1 MTAGQADDLARLAGS
16 TRIHKIAERAWRIH
30 NAVPTDTIA
39 PYCEKAS
46 IDHGFVPDGA
56 RFADLRLLAMDMDST
71 LITIECIDELGDL
84 AGCKTEIASIT
95 AQAMRGELD
104 YPQSL
109 RRRVGLLN
117 GLSESSLPRVY
128 EEKLKLTPG
137 AEQLIAACKK
147 HGVKLL
153 LVSGGFTFFTDK
165 LKQRLGI
172 DYTISNRLEVAG
184 GKLTGQVLGDI
195 VDAEAKAAK
204 FRAVMKELG
213 ARREQTLAIGDGAN
227 DLKMMAE
234 AGVSV
239 AFHAKPVVRAQASC
253 AVTYCGLDAIV
264 NLFESRRRSRRRRSS
279 SCPSWRRTRASRR
292 RDRDRSRPSS
302 GRPG

>member
-1 MTAGQADDLARLAGS
+1 MTVDQANHLARLAGS
-16 TRIHKIAERAWRIH
+16 TRIHRIADRAWRIH
-30 NAVPTDTIA
+30 QAAPVNEIA
-39 PYCEKAS
+39 PYCEKAR
-46 IDHGFVPDGA
+46 IDYGFVPEGM

-104 YPQSL
+104 YPRSL
-109 RRRVGLLN
+109 RKRVGLLAE
-117 GLSESSLPRVY
+117 LAESSLLRIY
-128 EEKLKLTPG
+128 EERLKLTPG
-137 AEQLIAACKK
+137 AEQLIGACKK

-153 LVSGGFTFFTDK
+153 LVSGGFTFFAER
-165 LKQRLGI
+165 LKTRLGI
-172 DYTISNRLEVAG
+172 DYTISNRLEVSG

-195 VDAEAKAAK
+195 VDADAKAAK
-204 FRAVMKELG
+204 FRAVMNELG
-213 ARREQTLAIGDGAN
+213 AKREQTVAIGDGAN

-253 AVTYCGLDAIV
+253 AISYSGLDAVI
-264 NLFESRRRSRRRRSS
+264 NLFE
-279 SCPSWRRTRASRR
+279 
-292 RDRDRSRPSS
+292 
-302 GRPG
+302 